1 LVAALPE
8 ASSSLRCLFCPHC
21 AGESSVI
28 CSGCFSFDVPA
39 VWKHG
44 WLLGMKP
51 ELLKLY
57 HVNSAAI
64 ILFWV
69 ACEIV

>member
-1 LVAALPE
+1 VALPE
-8 ASSSLRCLFCPHC
+8 SLSSLPCLFCPHG
-21 AGESSVI
+21 AGESVI
-28 CSGCFSFDVPA
+28 CSGCLSFDVPA

-57 HVNSAAI
+57 HVNSTAV

-69 ACEIV
+69 ACENV